1 MAYPR
6 LYASTIRTKERKRTP
21 FGHNQIRAL
30 ECTDVSDNAAL
41 AARVRAASHLTGTF
55 LLRSGKTSTE
65 YFDKYLFEADPE
77 LLAAIVDGLTGLVP
91 AGTEVLAGLELG
103 GVPLA
108 TLLSQRTG
116 LPTRFVRKKA
126 KEYGTRRIAEGG
138 EVTGRRVVLVEDV
151 VTSGGAVLD
160 ATKVLRDDGAVVED
174 VLCVIDRSEGG
185 RERLAELGLTLRPL
199 LTRAELDA
207 AAAR

>member
-1 MAYPR
+1 MRRVRAAGGRTGNHAAPR
-6 LYASTIRTKERKRTP
+6 HRATP
-21 FGHNQIRAL
+21 RSSARL
-30 ECTDVSDNAAL
+30 ECSDVSDNAAL

-55 LLRSGKTSTE
+55 LLRSGRTSTE

-91 AGTEVLAGLELG
+91 PGTDLLAGLELG

-116 LPTRFVRKKA
+116 LPARFVRKKA

-160 ATKVLRDDGAVVED
+160 ATKVLRDDGAIVED
-174 VLCVIDRSEGG
+174 VLCVIDRGEGG
-185 RERLAELGLTLRPL
+185 RERLAELGLALRPL

-207 AAAR
+207 AAAP

>member
-1 MAYPR
+1 
-6 LYASTIRTKERKRTP
+6 
-21 FGHNQIRAL
+21 
-30 ECTDVSDNAAL
+30 VSDNTAL

-55 LLRSGKTSTE
+55 LLRSGRTSTE
-65 YFDKYLFEADPE
+65 YFDKYLFEADPA
-77 LLAAIVDGLTGLVP
+77 LLATIVDGLTGLVP
-91 AGTEVLAGLELG
+91 AGAEVLAGLELG

-116 LPTRFVRKKA
+116 LPARFVRKKA

-138 EVTGRRVVLVEDV
+138 DVAGRRVVLVEDV

-160 ATKVLRDDGAVVED
+160 ATRVLRAEGAVVED
-174 VLCVIDRSEGG
+174 VLCVIDRGEGG

-199 LTRAELDA
+199 LTRADLDA
-207 AAAR
+207 AAR

>member
-1 MAYPR
+1 M
-6 LYASTIRTKERKRTP
+6 
-21 FGHNQIRAL
+21 
-30 ECTDVSDNAAL
+30 SDDAAL
-41 AARVRAASHLTGTF
+41 TARVRAASHLTGTF

-91 AGTEVLAGLELG
+91 AGTEILAGLELG

-116 LPTRFVRKKA
+116 LPARFVRKKA

-151 VTSGGAVLD
+151 VTSGGSVLD
-160 ATKVLRDDGAVVED
+160 ATKVLRDDGALVED

-199 LTRAELDA
+199 LTRAELDT

>member
-1 MAYPR
+1 
-6 LYASTIRTKERKRTP
+6 
-21 FGHNQIRAL
+21 
-30 ECTDVSDNAAL
+30 VSDIVDL

-55 LLRSGKTSTE
+55 LLRSGRTSTE
-65 YFDKYLFEADPE
+65 YFDKYLFEADPA
-77 LLAAIVDGLTGLVP
+77 LLASVVEGLGELVP
-91 AGTEVLAGLELG
+91 PGTEVLAGLELG

-138 EVTGRRVVLVEDV
+138 DVAGRRIALVEDV

-160 ATKVLRDDGAVVED
+160 ATRVLREEGAVVED
-174 VLCVIDRSEGG
+174 VICVIDRSEGG
-185 RERLAELGLTLRPL
+185 RERLADLGLTLHPL
-199 LTRAELDA
+199 LTRADLDA
-207 AAAR
+207 AG